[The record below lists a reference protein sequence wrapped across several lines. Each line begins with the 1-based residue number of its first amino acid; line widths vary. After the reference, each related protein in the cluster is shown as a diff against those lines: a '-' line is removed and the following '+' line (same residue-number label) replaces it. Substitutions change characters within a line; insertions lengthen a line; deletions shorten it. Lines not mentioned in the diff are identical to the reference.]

1 MELYS
6 DRIIRVTLATADLYR
21 RDDLGI
27 GSVFI
32 VIGADLRLLR
42 LLLKADDT
50 KPKGGLDV
58 RVGHILIGGAGPCG
72 IA

>member
-1 MELYS
+1 MEPYS
-6 DRIIRVTLATADLYR
+6 DWIIRITLASTDLYCR
-21 RDDLGI
+21 NDLGI
-27 GSVFI
+27 GPVLI
-32 VIGADLRLLR
+32 VIGADFRLLR

>member
-1 MELYS
+1 MEPYS

-32 VIGADLRLLR
+32 VIGTDHRLLR
-42 LLLKADDT
+42 LFLKADDA
-50 KPKGGLDV
+50 KAQRRLDV